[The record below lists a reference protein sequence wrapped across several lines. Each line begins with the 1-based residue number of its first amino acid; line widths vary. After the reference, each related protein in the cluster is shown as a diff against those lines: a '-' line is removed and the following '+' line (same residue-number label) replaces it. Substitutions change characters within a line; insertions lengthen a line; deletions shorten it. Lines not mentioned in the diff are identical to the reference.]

1 MLGPHYVG
9 EDSQHTV
16 ITSLAPTPILRDEE
30 IEEDP
35 EMLEKEQ
42 SEVTEEPLN
51 HAMEDGMAIVD
62 EELPQGGVEWLIE
75 ESSKEDPD
83 EDIGDVSLQESRC
96 QGYSKLLTS
105 CPTFFAYILSLRFGL
120 VVTPLGLDVFLSFA
134 YV

>member
-1 MLGPHYVG
+1 M
-9 EDSQHTV
+9 

-62 EELPQGGVEWLIE
+62 EELP
-75 ESSKEDPD
+75 
-83 EDIGDVSLQESRC
+83 
-96 QGYSKLLTS
+96 
-105 CPTFFAYILSLRFGL
+105 
-120 VVTPLGLDVFLSFA
+120 
-134 YV
+134 